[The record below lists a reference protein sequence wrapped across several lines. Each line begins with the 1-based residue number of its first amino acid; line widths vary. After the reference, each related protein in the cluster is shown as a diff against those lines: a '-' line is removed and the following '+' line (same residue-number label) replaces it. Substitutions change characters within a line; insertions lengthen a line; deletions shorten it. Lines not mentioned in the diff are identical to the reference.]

1 MLPNGERAIRE
12 SAWTGCARRKVR
24 RENGAHF
31 VLLFESSVPRAR
43 QLCVPKHTS
52 LLCPAPSDDIQYYR
66 VSSISECRSVLKDS
80 LAAHPT
86 QFWLKNVRFSR
97 AWEPLDAVPIPSM
110 AKQHA

>member
-1 MLPNGERAIRE
+1 MDRLCSAKGPKGE
-12 SAWTGCARRKVR
+12 WCP
-24 RENGAHF
+24 F
-31 VLLFESSVPRAR
+31 LLLFESSVPRAR
-43 QLCVPKHTS
+43 QLCIPKHTS